1 MAEGA
6 GSVWNPGSWH
16 WESKTY
22 TQAMKGMVA
31 DGLAAVAVS
40 HDGIDARVT
49 KVKSVTGDVST
60 RCSFGEIGL
69 LQPAASLSQECRT
82 FRGCGRR

>member
-40 HDGIDARVT
+40 HGGIDARVT
-49 KVKSVTGDVST
+49 KVKSVTGDVSS
-60 RCSFGEIGL
+60 CGCHDA
-69 LQPAASLSQECRT
+69 AASH
-82 FRGCGRR
+82 